1 MALSGHL
8 GAAVS
13 QQTGGLLMG
22 AEGMACFGH
31 LERTGR
37 IAVSLHWRFCPQKAP
52 WLGLPS
58 PSSHPIL
65 FTLSGSTEALVLLYH
80 PFGSFVGS

>member
-1 MALSGHL
+1 
-8 GAAVS
+8 
-13 QQTGGLLMG
+13 MG